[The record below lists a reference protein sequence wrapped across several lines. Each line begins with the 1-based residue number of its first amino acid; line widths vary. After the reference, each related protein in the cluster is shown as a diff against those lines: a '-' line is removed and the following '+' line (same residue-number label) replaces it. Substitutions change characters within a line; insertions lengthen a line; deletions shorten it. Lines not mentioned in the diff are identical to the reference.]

1 VCGESSTWRFPS
13 ANEFW
18 DMAEKG
24 RLTVAQRQLTL
35 PKQPAELLFNVKND
49 PYQLNNLAANHQYRE
64 VLQQIRRLLEQW
76 KEQTGDTVPA
86 KPTPDRQPLH
96 DSIEKMLP
104 RGEYPG
110 AARNATMINHP
121 GPVSFNP

>member
-1 VCGESSTWRFPS
+1 
-13 ANEFW
+13 
-18 DMAEKG
+18 MAEKG

-49 PYQLNNLAANHQYRE
+49 PYKLNNLAANHQYRE